1 MYFALLRCK
10 RYLIALTIAVLF
22 GIISRIN
29 VAHAHSCGHGDCSY
43 VWPNAILSSNEE
55 IISYVSI
62 IGISLL
68 AAILIFK
75 FVYLQRKDYYLVKYS
90 PTSDRINRVLFEGRD
105 KRKIFA
111 AIPFLAFGGLL
122 FVASIQ
128 MLFAYGFTEY
138 ESCQSYRMPICQTTT
153 YANTAFIVILYSLPF
168 IGGGAFLLVTGVRAI
183 SLVTMKK
190 EQLCH

>member
-1 MYFALLRCK
+1 MLQFERLLALGGILVVF
-10 RYLIALTIAVLF
+10 TIGTTYNAY
-22 GIISRIN
+22 G
-29 VAHAHSCGHGDCSY
+29 HSCGHGDCSY

-62 IGISLL
+62 IGIALL

-90 PTSDRINRVLFEGRD
+90 PASDRINRVLFEGRD
-105 KRKIFA
+105 KRKMFA

-138 ESCQSYRMPICQTTT
+138 ESCQSYRMPTCQTTT

-168 IGGGAFLLVTGVRAI
+168 IGGGAFLLVTGIRAI